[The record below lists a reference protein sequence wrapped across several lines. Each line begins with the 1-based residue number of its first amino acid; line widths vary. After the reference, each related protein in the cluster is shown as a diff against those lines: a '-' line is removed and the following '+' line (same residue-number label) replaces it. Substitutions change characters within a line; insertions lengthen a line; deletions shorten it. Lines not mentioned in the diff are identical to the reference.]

1 MRKSFSLIKRYA
13 LQESIVVSLEL
24 CSLLASQRSS
34 EFRYV
39 EYSVIVRFFRLSSVF
54 QTREYNITITFF
66 IFRRTKG
73 AIASVLFTIIST
85 CIVRPHTVAESHRST
100 YLCWF
105 PARKNHANISWL
117 AILLLCRWNGP
128 TECTGHSCRT
138 SIDEA
143 NIENVPLCTWTEL
156 IEQARAH
163 I

>member
-1 MRKSFSLIKRYA
+1 MLRITRIGSCFPWA
-13 LQESIVVSLEL
+13 LFLSCQLDLRQIRTIVRVSLHR
-24 CSLLASQRSS
+24 AHGYRP
-34 EFRYV
+34 
-39 EYSVIVRFFRLSSVF
+39 FFRLSSVF
-54 QTREYNITITFF
+54 QTREYNFTVTFLVF
-66 IFRRTKG
+66 PRTKG
-73 AIASVLFTIIST
+73 AIATVSSMIIST
-85 CIVRPHTVAESHRST
+85 CIVCPHTVVESHRST